1 MPTVQKGL
9 LRRVVSRKSTY
20 AFSFSVCIAC
30 FKRNVFR
37 KDRFVDF
44 CLQTCVSKTACL
56 PSMCWRRKERKAQAI
71 KQRPHCDLE
80 EMSQTFRKSRNYEGQ
95 SRRIWTLFLAMSVL
109 DSRRCSITDPKSPRI
124 EPRTVQVAIPMFR
137 PCRRRL
143 NCAIDGR
150 WGAACQR
157 QRTWRFQWSV
167 VVSGNLVHRLE
178 IRSRCLGHAAG
189 RSPHLRDGRQSA
201 ERSEHSPTMPP

>member
-1 MPTVQKGL
+1 MWPPPPIPTSSGMLLRLISVFPCFVFTARCTQQFSSTSFPQKGNADGHVRLENVEGAHGLPTVQKGL

-124 EPRTVQVAIPMFR
+124 EPRTVQVAISMFR

-150 WGAACQR
+150 
-157 QRTWRFQWSV
+157 
-167 VVSGNLVHRLE
+167 
-178 IRSRCLGHAAG
+178 
-189 RSPHLRDGRQSA
+189 
-201 ERSEHSPTMPP
+201 